1 MSPIRDAWQSIFRRD
16 PLSTDKGK
24 SELVFLNVWLHIH
37 PAKVKKE
44 NLKFKHTFY
53 LGFITFYLFLIL
65 VTTGVALMFYYRPHP
80 PQAYQDMKDLQFV
93 VYFGSFLR
101 NMHRWSAHGMVICVF
116 LHMCR
121 VFYTGSYKRPR
132 QFNWVIGV
140 VLFLLTLGLSF
151 TGYLLPWDQLAFWAI
166 TVGTNIGSYAPVV
179 GAGVRELLLGGHAV
193 GDAALLRFYVLH
205 VAVLPALV
213 TLLTM
218 VHFWRVRKDGGLSR
232 PVWKLKPEQRKDL
245 VTIGAP
251 AALAAGAP
259 AARAFAASAAAGA
272 PTELAAGPST
282 APATGTPTALA
293 VSASATPAMVAVPAS
308 KDKTYGLMEVV
319 TGKPIFET
327 VGADEEEDAVFSYPY
342 AFFREGIALLA
353 TVISVMAVSLF
364 WQAPL
369 EELANPVKTPNPA
382 KAPWYFLGLQE
393 LVSHSA
399 LLGGVIAPALVVL
412 ALLAVPY
419 IDPNPSRR
427 PSDRKWA
434 IRAFTLFVV
443 VNVVLIVVG
452 TFFRGPGW
460 AMVPPWV
467 HVVAGGE

>member
-1 MSPIRDAWQSIFRRD
+1 MNPIRDAWQSIVRRD
-16 PLSTDKGK
+16 PISTDKGK

-44 NLKFKHTFY
+44 NLKLKHTWY
-53 LGFITFYLFLIL
+53 LGFITFFLFLVL
-65 VTTGVALMFYYRPHP
+65 VTTGIALMFYYRPDA
-80 PQAYQDMKDLQFV
+80 PQAYQDMKDLQFAV
-93 VYFGSFLR
+93 FLGSFLR
-101 NMHRWSAHGMVICVF
+101 NMHRWAAHGMVICVF

-166 TVGTNIGSYAPVV
+166 TVGTNIGSYAPLV
-179 GAGVRELLLGGHAV
+179 GAKVRELLLGGHTV
-193 GDAALLRFYVLH
+193 GESALLRFYVLH

-232 PVWKLKPEQRKDL
+232 PVWKLKEPNAGPL
-245 VTIGAP
+245 VHIGAP
-251 AALAAGAP
+251 AETAP
-259 AARAFAASAAAGA
+259 AAVAVAAS
-272 PTELAAGPST
+272 P
-282 APATGTPTALA
+282 
-293 VSASATPAMVAVPAS
+293 
-308 KDKTYGLMEVV
+308 DKTYGLMEVV

-327 VGADEEEDAVFSYPY
+327 VTAEEEEDTVFSYPY
-342 AFFREGIALLA
+342 AFFREAVALMA
-353 TVISVMAVSLF
+353 TVTAVMAVSLF
-364 WQAPL
+364 WKAPL
-369 EELANPVKTPNPA
+369 EELANPAKTPNPA

-399 LLGGVIAPALVVL
+399 LLGGVVVPALVVL
-412 ALLAVPY
+412 GLIAIPY
-419 IDPNPSRR
+419 LDPNPSRR
-427 PSDRKWA
+427 PADRKWA
-434 IRAFTLFVV
+434 IWAFTVFVI
-443 VNVVLIVVG
+443 VNVVLIIIG

-460 AMVPPWV
+460 ALVPPWV
-467 HVVAGGE
+467 HLTGAE

>member
-1 MSPIRDAWQSIFRRD
+1 MMNPLRDAWQSIVRRD

-44 NLKFKHTFY
+44 NLKVKHTFY
-53 LGFITFYLFLIL
+53 LGFITFFLFLIL
-65 VTTGVALMFYYRPHP
+65 VTTGVALMFYYRPNA

-93 VYFGSFLR
+93 VYLGGFLR

-151 TGYLLPWDQLAFWAI
+151 TGYLLPWDQLAYWAI

-179 GAGVRELLLGGHAV
+179 GASVRELLLGGHTV
-193 GDAALLRFYVLH
+193 GSSALLRFYVLH
-205 VAVLPALV
+205 VAVLPAVV

-232 PVWKLKPEQRKDL
+232 PVWKLKAEKPAQL

-251 AALAAGAP
+251 D
-259 AARAFAASAAAGA
+259 
-272 PTELAAGPST
+272 T
-282 APATGTPTALA
+282 
-293 VSASATPAMVAVPAS
+293 MVPLTAVPAS

-327 VGADEEEDAVFSYPY
+327 VSMEEEEDTVFSYPY
-342 AFFREGIALLA
+342 AFFREGVALLLTVA
-353 TVISVMAVSLF
+353 TVMAVSIF

-369 EELANPVKTPNPA
+369 EELANPAKTPNPA

-399 LLGGVIAPALVVL
+399 LLGGVVVPGLAVL
-412 ALLAVPY
+412 ALIAIPY
-419 IDPNPSRR
+419 IDLNPSRR
-427 PSDRKWA
+427 PADRKWA

-452 TFFRGPGW
+452 TLFRGPGW
-460 AMVPPWV
+460 ALVPPWV
-467 HVVAGGE
+467 HMVGAE